1 MKSKKKLTLLSC
13 LSALIAVA
21 GVGTIGATAELE
33 NPGAPTTFV
42 MQNAASVRTT
52 SPFGIRF
59 TATISGAEYDA
70 FAAYQAQQD
79 TTSMHIGFDQ
89 CG

>member
-21 GVGTIGATAELE
+21 GVGTIGANAQEELE
-33 NPGAPTTFV
+33 NLGAPTTFV
-42 MQNAASVRTT
+42 MQSAASVRTT
-52 SPFGIRF
+52 DPFGIRF

-70 FAAYQAQQD
+70 IAAHQARQD
-79 TTSMHIGFDQ
+79 AETPVQ
-89 CG
+89 